1 MAVNPS
7 AKSFI
12 LDLLSTL
19 RRGTMP
25 VSALIEAGRL
35 FGIAEN
41 SIRVA
46 LTRLRAAGRVE
57 RDSRGRYRLGEAARP
72 VGRRVTSWRDVERR
86 IRRWDGA
93 WVGVLG
99 GERTASS
106 GQRDRR
112 RRDRALRF
120 LGFRALAPAFW
131 VRPDNLRGGVDAL
144 RSELA
149 ALGLRPG
156 DMVFALRHLDPV
168 TEARAHGLWD
178 TEALHAAHR
187 SLRTEVE
194 TSLQRIDALPVE
206 RAMLQS
212 FLLGGRVIR
221 QLTLDPLLPEAIDP
235 GEERRAL
242 LEAMRRY
249 DPLGRGAWA
258 EFLARFGVPHLRS
271 PADTRMGA
279 GADRLAR

>member
-1 MAVNPS
+1 
-7 AKSFI
+7 
-12 LDLLSTL
+12 
-19 RRGTMP
+19 
-25 VSALIEAGRL
+25 
-35 FGIAEN
+35 
-41 SIRVA
+41 VA
-46 LTRLRAAGRVE
+46 LTRLRAAGQVE

-99 GERTASS
+99 GERAAAT
-106 GQRDRR
+106 GPRDRR

-120 LGFRALAPAFW
+120 LGFRALAPAFR

-144 RSELA
+144 RAELA
-149 ALGLRPG
+149 ALGLQPG
-156 DMVFALRHLDPV
+156 DMVFALRQLDPV

-178 TEALHAAHR
+178 TKALHAAHR
-187 SLRTEVE
+187 SLRIEVE
-194 TSLQRIDALPVE
+194 KSFQRIEALPVE
-206 RAMLQS
+206 RAMRES

>member
-1 MAVNPS
+1 
-7 AKSFI
+7 
-12 LDLLSTL
+12 
-19 RRGTMP
+19 MP

-86 IRRWDGA
+86 FRRWDGA
-93 WVGVLG
+93 WVGVFG
-99 GERTASS
+99 GERAAPS

-156 DMVFALRHLDPV
+156 DMVFALRHFDPV
-168 TEARAHGLWD
+168 TEARACGLWD

-194 TSLQRIDALPVE
+194 RSLQRIDALPVE
-206 RAMLQS
+206 RAMLES

>member
-1 MAVNPS
+1 VNPS

-41 SIRVA
+41 SLRVA
-46 LTRLRAAGRVE
+46 LTRLRAAGQVE

-86 IRRWDGA
+86 IRRWDGGWA
-93 WVGVLG
+93 GVLG
-99 GERTASS
+99 GERAAAA

-120 LGFRALAPAFW
+120 LGFRSLAPAFW
-131 VRPDNLRGGVDAL
+131 IRPDNLRGGVDAL

-156 DMVFALRHLDPV
+156 DMVFALRQLDPV
-168 TEARAHGLWD
+168 TEARARGLW
-178 TEALHAAHR
+178 EPKALHAAHR
-187 SLRTEVE
+187 SLRIEVE
-194 TSLQRIDALPVE
+194 KSYQRIDALPVE
-206 RAMLQS
+206 RAMRES